1 MFHKFLI
8 YDDNNKCDFE
18 RKKVSL
24 SIFGQSET
32 PLYLQIGTNGT
43 SIDAA
48 EETSV
53 TEWTNQSANL
63 CAPNWHN
70 WSHLGKSLPT
80 THDNHPIQ
88 PDPIQSHPQLII
100 NNN

>member
-1 MFHKFLI
+1 MTI
-8 YDDNNKCDFE
+8 TIIDDFE

-53 TEWTNQSANL
+53 TE
-63 CAPNWHN
+63 
-70 WSHLGKSLPT
+70 
-80 THDNHPIQ
+80 
-88 PDPIQSHPQLII
+88 
-100 NNN
+100 